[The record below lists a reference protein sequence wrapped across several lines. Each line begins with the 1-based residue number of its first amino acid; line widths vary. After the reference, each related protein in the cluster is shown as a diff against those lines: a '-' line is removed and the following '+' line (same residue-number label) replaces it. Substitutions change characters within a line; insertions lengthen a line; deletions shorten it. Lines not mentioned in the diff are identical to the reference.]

1 MRVEESSRSE
11 QHKSP
16 QTGWFVHLMVNF
28 SVGEHPTLRLAHRL
42 LQGVQYTTV
51 EGWQPKNFATS

>member
-1 MRVEESSRSE
+1 MGRSLSE

-16 QTGWFVHLMVNF
+16 QTGWFVHSMANF

-42 LQGVQYTTV
+42 LQHRQYMTLAI
-51 EGWQPKNFATS
+51 WQPKDFATS